1 MATLNPT
8 FTPKAPKLRPAHG
21 GGGPIDHGRG
31 GGGGGGGGRGDNHPD
46 FGEQLRRGRLA
57 MAIGL
62 TAVFMLFISFST
74 AFVVRQAMGRWDI
87 RTQTYI
93 SDWKHI
99 SLPYALFAV
108 NTLVLLLSSVTLEM
122 SRRRTFREAAL
133 APAMAIPGIAVHR
146 ESGVPW
152 LELTVFLGFGF
163 LFGQLLAWRDLAKHG
178 LYLSNSPISS
188 FAYMITGMH
197 ALHLAGG
204 LVALLYAATALRWRT
219 QALERRRV
227 VVDITAW
234 YWHFMTVL
242 WVMILALLALTA

>member
-1 MATLNPT
+1 MNPT
-8 FTPKAPKLRPAHG
+8 YTPKAPKLRPGHG
-21 GGGPIDHGRG
+21 GGGPIDHDRG

-74 AFVVRQAMGRWDI
+74 AFVVRQAMGRWDV

-99 SLPYALFAV
+99 SLPYALFAI
-108 NTLVLLLSSVTLEM
+108 NTVLLLLSSVTLEL

-133 APAMAIPGIAVHR
+133 APALAIPGIGVHR
-146 ESGVPW
+146 ERSVPW
-152 LELTVFLGFGF
+152 LELTLLLGLGF
-163 LFGQLLAWRDLAKHG
+163 LFGQLMAWRNLASHG
-178 LYLSNSPISS
+178 WYLSNSPTSS
-188 FAYMITGMH
+188 FAYTITGMH

-204 LVALLYAATALRWRT
+204 LLVLLYAATALRWRT
-219 QALERRRV
+219 RALERRRV
-227 VVDITAW
+227 IVDITAW

-242 WVMILALLALTA
+242 WVLIFALLALTA

>member
-1 MATLNPT
+1 MATLNST

-87 RTQTYI
+87 RTQSYI

-99 SLPYALFAV
+99 PLPYGLFAV
-108 NTLVLLLSSVTLEM
+108 NTLVLLISSVTLEM

-133 APAMAIPGIAVHR
+133 APAMAIPGIAVHSER
-146 ESGVPW
+146 GVPW

-163 LFGQLLAWRDLAKHG
+163 LFGQLMAWRDLAKHG
-178 LYLSNSPISS
+178 LYLSNSPDQFVCLHDYRHARPSS
-188 FAYMITGMH
+188 
-197 ALHLAGG
+197 
-204 LVALLYAATALRWRT
+204 RWRSGGSPVCRHCA
-219 QALERRRV
+219 ALAHTGPGAPPRGRGHHRLV
-227 VVDITAW
+227 
-234 YWHFMTVL
+234 
-242 WVMILALLALTA
+242 LALYDGAVGHDSVPCWR